1 MVSEWLNDNIEILRI
16 IFLMLETTSF
26 STTVFTATYCLGT
39 NTSYATKP
47 LTWVCDFPWMSQGF
61 RRKTHNFSPSLTHL
75 NTSLS
80 ERENR
85 ERKPKREEIPR
96 RKTQTKFSI
105 FFSLLSLFCLLRF
118 ASTAFFSIFPEKN
131 KKKVNQ
137 KREKFGENCFQSLP
151 NVNGGRW
158 IVLCLLTEQKSSS
171 SGKLQSALC
180 RREKRV
186 FHWNE
191 I

>member
-1 MVSEWLNDNIEILRI
+1 M
-16 IFLMLETTSF
+16 
-26 STTVFTATYCLGT
+26 TVFTATCCLGT

-61 RRKTHNFSPSLTHL
+61 RWKTHNFSPSLTHL

-85 ERKPKREEIPR
+85 E
-96 RKTQTKFSI
+96 KTEKGGNSTTENSNKIFHFLLTSVIILFASLRFDCI
-105 FFSLLSLFCLLRF
+105 FFN
-118 ASTAFFSIFPEKN
+118 FPGK
-131 KKKVNQ
+131 KRKKVNQ

-151 NVNGGRW
+151 NVKGGRW